1 MKSLLRGLGFAG
13 IAVGVLAYPLAFG
26 ANAVLGQ
33 DLLVVEAADAA
44 SVDAN
49 RGLWELD
56 GSKKDGVA
64 AIYGTPRPP
73 AARLLL
79 VPADRVLHPKED
91 PSLAIYLKRAGDHPT
106 QAQTLVFF
114 ALPATIGGL
123 VAGAALLFLASRKK
137 EPAPASA

>member
-1 MKSLLRGLGFAG
+1 VKALLRWLGFAG

-26 ANAVLGQ
+26 ADAALGQ
-33 DLLVVEAADAA
+33 DLLIVEAAGDPAA
-44 SVDAN
+44 VDAN

-56 GSKKDGVA
+56 GSPKDGVA
-64 AIYGTPRPP
+64 KIYGTPRPP

-79 VPADRVLHPKED
+79 VPADKILHPKED
-91 PSLAIYLKRAGDHPT
+91 PSLAIYLKQSGDHPT

-123 VAGAALLFLASRKK
+123 VAGGALLFLASRKK
-137 EPAPASA
+137 APAAPG